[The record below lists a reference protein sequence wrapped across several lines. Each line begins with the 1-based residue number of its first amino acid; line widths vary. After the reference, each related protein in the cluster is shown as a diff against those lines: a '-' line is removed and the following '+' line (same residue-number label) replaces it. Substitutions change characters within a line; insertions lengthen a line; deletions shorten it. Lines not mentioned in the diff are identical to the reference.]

1 MNFFFQEEDV
11 LLGDVNGDGA
21 VNIADVTTLIDY
33 LLGSDIQINLRNAD
47 CNTDGSIN
55 IADVTTLIDKLLSG
69 SKSMLLHR
77 IGDMLAAQFPSTS
90 DHLTIND
97 LALRAGETRTVDVT
111 LNSSGNDYIA
121 MQCELVLPQGMRLVA
136 VGSADGNKHESYSI
150 QHDVETNVY
159 TLINVSMTLDRYV
172 NEGGVVRLTVA
183 ADETFDGMSSELKL
197 ANVMLITPEHA
208 ILIADDAT
216 ATVNNSSAIS
226 QITAQKEVAKVRYI
240 NVAGQE
246 SDTPFEG
253 INVVVT
259 TYTDGSTTTSKV
271 IK

>member
-1 MNFFFQEEDV
+1 M
-11 LLGDVNGDGA
+11 
-21 VNIADVTTLIDY
+21 
-33 LLGSDIQINLRNAD
+33 
-47 CNTDGSIN
+47 
-55 IADVTTLIDKLLSG
+55 
-69 SKSMLLHR
+69 
-77 IGDMLAAQFPSTS
+77 
-90 DHLTIND
+90 
-97 LALRAGETRTVDVT
+97 
-111 LNSSGNDYIA
+111 
-121 MQCELVLPQGMRLVA
+121 
-136 VGSADGNKHESYSI
+136 
-150 QHDVETNVY
+150 
-159 TLINVSMTLDRYV
+159 

-259 TYTDGSTTTSKV
+259 TYTDGTRTTRK
-271 IK
+271 IIR